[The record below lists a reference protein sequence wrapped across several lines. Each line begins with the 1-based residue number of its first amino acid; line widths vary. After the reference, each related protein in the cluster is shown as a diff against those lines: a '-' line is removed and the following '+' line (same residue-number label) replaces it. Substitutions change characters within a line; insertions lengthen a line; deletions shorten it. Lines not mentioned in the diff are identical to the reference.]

1 MHRMLVLGI
10 CCLSL
15 VFVVACA
22 NEEVSGPTALRSGID
37 FDGFDT
43 TARPQD
49 DFNGYVNGKWIEET
63 DIPEDQGEWGSFR
76 ILRKESDERQR
87 AIIEELAARTDLTP
101 GTDEQRIG
109 DFFSSYMDEE
119 RAEQLGADPLRS
131 DIETILSAQSSAQLL
146 AEGGRLRRYGL
157 NSPLS
162 MFIGQDL
169 GDSTRYTAYFN
180 QAGLSLPDRDYYF
193 NEDQKFA
200 TIREGLA
207 NYAQSLF
214 DLAGIGDAGDRGRA
228 VLEIETQ
235 IAGRHWE
242 AEDTRDA
249 ERTYN
254 RYAVEDL
261 DAVTN
266 RFDWERY
273 LRAIGLDGETEVVV
287 RMPSYVEGLG
297 ELLESIALEDWR
309 SYYVYGLLDRNAALL
324 SDAFVQA
331 NFGFHGRLVNG
342 REELLPR
349 WRRATQLINGLIGEA
364 VGRVYVERHFSP
376 GSKARME
383 ALVQNLIEAF
393 GEAIEG
399 LEWMTD
405 DTKVSAQAKRDK
417 FTYKIGYP
425 DQWRDYSEL
434 AVAADDLLGN
444 VWRGRAFEYDR
455 NLGRLGGPVDRGEWY
470 MTPQTVNAYHN
481 ANMNEIVFPAA
492 ILQPP
497 FFDMGADDA
506 VNYGG
511 IGAVIGHE
519 IGHAFDDQGR
529 KFDGDGN
536 LRDWWSDIDAAAF
549 QERADRLIAH
559 YAAFEPVAG
568 LHVNGELTLGENI
581 GDLTGLTLAYRAY
594 LKSLNGQE
602 APVIDGLSGAERF
615 FIGYAQIWRTKTR
628 DETLRSNLL
637 SDPHSPAA
645 VRVNGPLV
653 HVPAFYETFGVTEG
667 DAMWLPVEDRV
678 QVW

>member
-1 MHRMLVLGI
+1 M
-10 CCLSL
+10 
-15 VFVVACA
+15 
-22 NEEVSGPTALRSGID
+22 
-37 FDGFDT
+37 
-43 TARPQD
+43 
-49 DFNGYVNGKWIEET
+49 
-63 DIPEDQGEWGSFR
+63 
-76 ILRKESDERQR
+76 
-87 AIIEELAARTDLTP
+87 
-101 GTDEQRIG
+101 
-109 DFFSSYMDEE
+109 
-119 RAEQLGADPLRS
+119 
-131 DIETILSAQSSAQLL
+131 
-146 AEGGRLRRYGL
+146 
-157 NSPLS
+157 S
-162 MFIGQDL
+162 MFIAQDL
-169 GDSTRYTAYFN
+169 DDSTRYMAYFN

-193 NEDQKFA
+193 NEDEKFGA
-200 TIREGLA
+200 IREGLA
-207 NYAQSLF
+207 DYAQELF
-214 DLAGIGDAGDRGRA
+214 ELAGIGEARGRGRA
-228 VLEIETQ
+228 VLEVETQ
-235 IAGRHWE
+235 IAARHWE

-249 ERTYN
+249 ERTFN
-254 RYAVEDL
+254 RYGVEDL
-261 DAVTN
+261 DELTN
-266 RFDWERY
+266 RFDWDRY

-287 RMPSYVEGLG
+287 RMPSYVDGLG
-297 ELLESIALEDWR
+297 ELLESISLEDWR
-309 SYYVYGLLDRNAALL
+309 SYYVYQILDRNAVLL
-324 SDAFVQA
+324 SDAFVEA
-331 NFGFHGRLVNG
+331 NFEFHGRLVNG
-342 REELLPR
+342 TEELLPR

-364 VGRVYVERHFSP
+364 VGRVYVERYFSP
-376 GSKARME
+376 DSKARME

-393 GEAIEG
+393 GEAIED

-425 DQWRDYSEL
+425 DQWRDYSAL
-434 AVAADDLLGN
+434 AVAADDLVGN

-455 NLGRLGGPVDRGEWY
+455 NLGKLGGPVDRGEWY

-581 GDLTGLTLAYRAY
+581 GDLTGLTVAYRAY
-594 LKSLNGQE
+594 LKSLNGEE

-628 DETLRSNLL
+628 EETLRSNLL
-637 SDPHSPAA
+637 SDPHSPSA

-667 DAMWLPVEDRV
+667 DAMWLPAEDRV

>member
-1 MHRMLVLGI
+1 MIRVLLPGL
-10 CCLSL
+10 CLL
-15 VFVVACA
+15 FPPVFVACA
-22 NEEVSGPTALRSGID
+22 NEEVPAPVTLRSGID

-49 DFNGYVNGKWIEET
+49 DFNAYVNGRWIQET
-63 DIPEDQGEWGSFR
+63 AIPEDQGEWGSLR

-87 AIIEELAARTDLTP
+87 AIIEELAAQADLTS

-109 DFFSSYMDEE
+109 DFFSSYMDEDHV
-119 RAEQLGADPLRS
+119 EQLGIDPLRS
-131 DIETILSAQSSAQLL
+131 DIEIILAMQSSAELM

-157 NSPLS
+157 NSPLN

-169 GDSTRYTAYFN
+169 DDSTRYLAYFN

-193 NEDQKFA
+193 NDDEKFTA
-200 TIREGLA
+200 IRDGLA
-207 NYAQSLF
+207 HYAQELF
-214 DLAGIGDAGDRGRA
+214 ELAGIGDAGLRGQT
-228 VLEIETQ
+228 VLSVETQ
-235 IAGRHWE
+235 IAGWHWE
-242 AEDTRDA
+242 VEDTRDA
-249 ERTYN
+249 QRTFN
-254 RYAVEDL
+254 RYDVDDL
-261 DAVTN
+261 DELTGWVDWDLYLEAV
-266 RFDWERY
+266 
-273 LRAIGLDGETEVVV
+273 GLEGETEVVV

-297 ELLESIALEDWR
+297 HLLENVSLEDWQ
-309 SYYVYGLLDRNAALL
+309 SYYVYRLLDRNAELL
-324 SDAFVQA
+324 SNAFVQA
-331 NFGFHGRLVNG
+331 NFEFRGRLVNG
-342 REELLPR
+342 REELMPR
-349 WRRATQLINGLIGEA
+349 WRRATQIINGLMGEA
-364 VGRVYVERHFSP
+364 VGRVYVERHFP
-376 GSKARME
+376 PEAKTRME
-383 ALVQNLIEAF
+383 ALVQNLIDAF
-393 GEAIEG
+393 GEAIED
-399 LEWMTD
+399 LEWMSD
-405 DTKVSAQAKRDK
+405 DTKVSAQAKRNK
-417 FTYKIGYP
+417 FTHKIGYP
-425 DQWRDYSEL
+425 DQWRDYSDL
-434 AVAADDLLGN
+434 TVSADDLLGN
-444 VWRGRAFEYDR
+444 VWRGRSFEYDR
-455 NLGRLGGPVDRGEWY
+455 NLGKLGGTVDRGEWY

-497 FFDMGADDA
+497 FFDMAADDA

-549 QERADRLIAH
+549 QERANRLIAH
-559 YAAFEPVAG
+559 YAAFETVAG

-594 LKSLNGQE
+594 LKSLNGEE

-637 SDPHSPAA
+637 SDPHAPSA

-667 DAMWLPVEDRV
+667 DRMWLAVEERV